1 MQNEGSVVVITG
13 ASGGIGK
20 ALLEAFHRDGAM
32 IAAVDLPGT
41 NVNEIAGALAPR
53 HAGFDCDVSSEEE
66 IVDLV
71 ARIEA
76 RFGRID
82 ALINNAALGPTMA
95 ATVDTDIASFRK
107 AFSVNFL
114 GPFVL
119 AREVARRMVDRGGVI
134 VNVASLAGVLG
145 NPKRNAYAASKAGLI
160 SLTRSLACE
169 WASRGIRV
177 AAVAPGYVRTP
188 MVAELER
195 CGKADLALVRRR
207 IPLGRMARPDEIASV
222 VRFLASSAARYVTG
236 SILAV
241 DGGWQSFNQPGDAHP
256 PVSGTP
262 DAELARPQPV
272 RGERVVVV
280 TGGARGIGEAIA
292 RKFAAAGDTLIIAD
306 RDGASAAGLARALGP
321 RHLAVPL
328 DVASEHD
335 AIALFASVGQ
345 RFGRIDVL
353 VNNAAI
359 ADAFQPAL
367 AQTFAD
373 LENILDVNVTGAF
386 LCTREAVKLMNGAK
400 DRGGGV
406 VLNLGSINTFLPFAP
421 RHAYG
426 ASKAAIDILTR
437 CMAAELG
444 PAGIR
449 TATIAPGYI
458 RTPGVAALEASGKI
472 DARVIKRRI
481 PLGDMGE
488 PHDVAE
494 AAFFLAS
501 ADASYINGS
510 ILYVDGGWTSFGNA
524 GNASEIA
531 DEESDLR
538 GAAE

>member
-1 MQNEGSVVVITG
+1 MQNEGRVVVITG
-13 ASGGIGK
+13 AAGGIGK

-32 IAAVDLPGT
+32 IAAVDLPGA

-53 HAGFDCDVSSEEE
+53 HAGFDCDVSSEDE

-119 AREVARRMVDRGGVI
+119 AREVAQRMADRGGVI

-207 IPLGRMARPDEIASV
+207 IPLGRMARPDEVASV

-236 SILAV
+236 AILAV

-262 DAELARPQPV
+262 DAELARPEPI
-272 RGERVVVV
+272 RRERVVVV

-306 RDGASAAGLARALGP
+306 KDGASAAGLARSLGV

-328 DVASEHD
+328 DVASEDD
-335 AIALFASVGQ
+335 AIALFASVGR

-458 RTPGVAALEASGKI
+458 CTPGVAALEASGKI